1 MSLLV
6 SPEFLK
12 LENVLSIYLFCASV
26 TARIFE
32 TRAIPLSIST
42 LQKEEHYGEYVH
54 GLLLP
59 CTTRSEHQLRH
70 LVCLAIASIYL
81 LCLCLNRLS
90 EYFGS
95 DLFFQAAAAFVL
107 RFSVMVFSPGYGT
120 VGWMQTCQP
129 YTIPTKRKITAGL
142 REKLR

>member
-1 MSLLV
+1 M
-6 SPEFLK
+6 
-12 LENVLSIYLFCASV
+12 
-26 TARIFE
+26 
-32 TRAIPLSIST
+32 
-42 LQKEEHYGEYVH
+42 H

-59 CTTRSEHQLRH
+59 CTARAEHQLLRWF
-70 LVCLAIASIYL
+70 CLAIFSIYF

-95 DLFFQAAAAFVL
+95 DLFFQAAAPFVL
-107 RFSVMVFSPGYGT
+107 RFLVMFFSPGYGT

-129 YTIPTKRKITAGL
+129 CTIPTKKKITAGL

>member
-1 MSLLV
+1 M
-6 SPEFLK
+6 
-12 LENVLSIYLFCASV
+12 
-26 TARIFE
+26 
-32 TRAIPLSIST
+32 
-42 LQKEEHYGEYVH
+42 H

-59 CTTRSEHQLRH
+59 CTTRAEHQLLRWF
-70 LVCLAIASIYL
+70 CLAIFSIYL

-95 DLFFQAAAAFVL
+95 DLFFQAAAPFVL
-107 RFSVMVFSPGYGT
+107 RFLVMFFSPGYGT

-129 YTIPTKRKITAGL
+129 CTIPTKKKITAGL